1 MFQDFVG
8 REGTTARSKALAGL
22 TAIWLAGTVASG
34 ATPLGGAAPPALPP
48 PQSSPQTPDPSSVV
62 PDADAAPLSRAILD
76 RYCVECHNERLKTAD
91 LMLDRLDLADIQS
104 HAGELEKVVR
114 KLRKGT
120 MPPAGRPRPDPASVE
135 AFVRK
140 LEATLDEL
148 AASNPHPGYVVSRRL
163 NRTEYVNAISDLL
176 GLQIDGEDLL
186 PGDMAGFGFDNNA
199 EALSITPA
207 LMDRYVSAATKISRV
222 ALGSRDNRPATH
234 LYEVGSERQ
243 DIRAGQ
249 DLPFA
254 TRGGLAARHAFPL
267 DGEYVFQ
274 IRLKRARGGRGTITG
289 IAEDEHEIE
298 LRVDHRLLR
307 RFRIGGKFPG
317 PDPGQTIAPADDD
330 IYGQRLHEYR
340 STADDELNLRVPI
353 RAGARLVSVA
363 FTNTAPMPGGRRG
376 GLPGVHQLFISG
388 PFDGQV
394 PEDTPTRRA
403 IFTCRPRS
411 DADEE
416 PCARKILGSLVK
428 RAYRRPVDDADVEEL
443 LRLYRQGRGD
453 RDFDTGIE
461 RALEALLSSPKFLF
475 RVEHAPTDPTPGG
488 VYRVSDMELVSRL
501 AFFLWRSLP
510 DEELVEV
517 AARGEL
523 RNEEAVLTQ
532 QVRRMLSDRR
542 ATRFMNDFVGQWL
555 EIRNL
560 DAHQPDVRFS
570 AFDDTIRK
578 AMIRETELFFESQVR
593 ADRPILDVLRA
604 DYTYVNEPLA
614 QYYGIAG
621 VFGGH
626 FRRVPLT
633 DERRRGLLGHASVL
647 TVTSY
652 ADRTSPVLRGV
663 WMLETLLGAPPPP
676 PPPNVPALPESDSGA
691 KPSSLRERLELH
703 RRNPACASCH
713 ARMDPLGF
721 ALENF
726 DAIGRWRETDSGA
739 EINSTITTLQGERIN
754 GLRAFRDYLTTTMG
768 EEVVRTVTEQLF
780 TFALG
785 RGVTATHHDAPTIRH
800 ILAEVA
806 AHDDRWSSLIL
817 AIVKSDPFQKQRV
830 PAVDD
835 TVPKATVAAEP

>member
-1 MFQDFVG
+1 MFQDFVR
-8 REGTTARSKALAGL
+8 REGTLARSKALAGL
-22 TAIWLAGTVASG
+22 TAIWLAGTVGSG
-34 ATPLGGAAPPALPP
+34 ATPLGAAPPALSP
-48 PQSSPQTPDPSSVV
+48 PQPSAGPPQTPDPSGVV
-62 PDADAAPLSRAILD
+62 PDGAPLSRAILD
-76 RYCVECHNERLKTAD
+76 RYCVTCHNEKLKTAD

-104 HAGELEKVVR
+104 HAGELEKVAR

-120 MPPAGRPRPDPASVE
+120 MPPAGRPRPDQASVE
-135 AFVRK
+135 AFVRT
-140 LEATLDEL
+140 LEAALDEL
-148 AASNPHPGYVVSRRL
+148 AASNPNPGYVVSRRL
-163 NRTEYVNAISDLL
+163 NRTEYVNAIYDLL

-199 EALSITPA
+199 EALSVTPA
-207 LMDRYVSAATKISRV
+207 LMDRYLSAATKISRV

-234 LYEVGSERQ
+234 LYKVGSERP
-243 DIRAGQ
+243 DIRAGE

-254 TRGGLAARHAFPL
+254 TGGGLAVRHAFPL

-274 IRLKRARGGRGTITG
+274 IRLKRGAGGRGTITG

-298 LRVDHRLLR
+298 LRVDHQLLR
-307 RFRIGGKFPG
+307 RFRIGGKFRG
-317 PDPGQTIAPADDD
+317 PDPGSTIAPADDD

-340 STADDELNLRVPI
+340 STADEELNLRVPI
-353 RAGARLVSVA
+353 RAGARLVGVA
-363 FTNTAPMPGGRRG
+363 FTNAAPLPGDRRR
-376 GLPGVHQLFISG
+376 GLPGVDQLFISG

-411 DADEE
+411 GAEEE
-416 PCARKILGSLVK
+416 PCARQILGSLAK
-428 RAYRRPVDDADVEEL
+428 RAYRRLVDNADVEEL
-443 LRLYRQGRGD
+443 LRFYRQGRGD

-461 RALEALLSSPKFLF
+461 RALEALLSSPKFLL
-475 RVEHAPTDPTPGG
+475 RVEHAPTDPTPGT
-488 VYRVSDMELVSRL
+488 VYRVSDVELASRL

-523 RNEEAVLTQ
+523 RNEAVLTQ
-532 QVRRMLSDRR
+532 QVRRMFSDRR

-560 DAHQPDVRFS
+560 DAHEPDVRFS
-570 AFDDTIRK
+570 AFDDTIRR
-578 AMIRETELFFESQVR
+578 AIVRETELFFESQVR
-593 ADRPILDVLRA
+593 ADRPILDLLRA

-614 QYYGIAG
+614 QYYGITG

-691 KPSSLRERLELH
+691 KPTSLRERLELH
-703 RRNPACASCH
+703 RRNPVCASCH
-713 ARMDPLGF
+713 AQMDPLGF

-726 DAIGRWRETDSGA
+726 DAIGRWRETDNGA
-739 EINSTITTLQGERIN
+739 EINSTITTLQGERIDS
-754 GLRAFRDYLTTTMG
+754 LRAFRDYLTTAMG

-785 RGVTATHHDAPTIRH
+785 RGVTATHHDAPTIRR

-806 AHDDRWSSLIL
+806 AHDHRWSSLIL

-835 TVPKATVAAEP
+835 TVPKTAVAAEP